1 MVVIDINKDGLL
13 DIVTA
18 NDGNN
23 AGAGN
28 VGILFGQADGG
39 FATVINYGVGQQP
52 WSVLAEDVNNDG
64 LTDIATASYRGGV
77 SVLLGQTD
85 SGFAPAQHYGTSATA
100 VASGD
105 VNGDG
110 LVDLA
115 VTSISGSVAV
125 LLGQNGGGF
134 ISAGSHVVGSH
145 AVSSRPMDVAIEDV
159 DGDGRLDI
167 ITSNSYGDDVSVLL
181 GLAAGDF
188 APAVNY
194 SVGEKPLGLAI
205 GDLDGDGLRDIV
217 TVNADGS
224 ISVLSG
230 LLGGGFATAVMHAV
244 EGSPKDVTLNDM
256 NGDGRSDIV
265 VANRG
270 SGNVSLLLAR
280 AGGGFSPAVNYDAGH
295 SYALS
300 AVATGDLN
308 GDGAPDVV
316 VAHNDQSSSAYS
328 GITVLFGQADG
339 TLAAPGRHAV
349 AAFPE
354 ALVVADFDG
363 DGLTDVATAN
373 WGSDSVSILQG
384 LGGGIF
390 APAANYRTK
399 VDRPRALAMGDVNG
413 DGRPDLVAAN
423 GASASVSVL
432 PGLAGG
438 GFGAA
443 EAYAVGNGP
452 IGVAID
458 DMDRDGRLDIVTSNL
473 DDDSISMLHAKSGG
487 GFASTVNYSVGRD
500 PSSIRLGDF
509 NGDGRAD
516 IATGSEKN
524 FINIVL
530 AQPGG
535 GYAAPVTYSVGRIP
549 RSIAIGDID
558 ADGVL
563 DIVASNS
570 TEHTVSVLLGMGDG
584 TFQQAV
590 KYPLSSPG
598 ELTLADVDGDGRDDV
613 IVTGT
618 TFGLGILFGQS
629 DGGLSTARH
638 IVLNA
643 GGGGGETA
651 VAVGDV
657 NRDGGLDIAI
667 TDYTNNEVVVLFN
680 AAAVSTI
687 IAHGDRVATTLDKA
701 ITTTGNVLA
710 NDIGAGLNVTD
721 FDTTSSKG
729 GFITKNADN
738 TFTYQ
743 PPTGFLGVDA
753 FAYTIADS
761 LGRTDS
767 GTITVAVLGDAGGGS
782 NGGGNGGSTGSNG
795 GSTGGG
801 GLSLAVLLTG
811 LLFAVR
817 GRRSD
822 R

>member
-1 MVVIDINKDGLL
+1 M
-13 DIVTA
+13 
-18 NDGNN
+18 
-23 AGAGN
+23 
-28 VGILFGQADGG
+28 
-39 FATVINYGVGQQP
+39 
-52 WSVLAEDVNNDG
+52 
-64 LTDIATASYRGGV
+64 
-77 SVLLGQTD
+77 
-85 SGFAPAQHYGTSATA
+85 
-100 VASGD
+100 
-105 VNGDG
+105 
-110 LVDLA
+110 
-115 VTSISGSVAV
+115 
-125 LLGQNGGGF
+125 
-134 ISAGSHVVGSH
+134 
-145 AVSSRPMDVAIEDV
+145 
-159 DGDGRLDI
+159 
-167 ITSNSYGDDVSVLL
+167 
-181 GLAAGDF
+181 
-188 APAVNY
+188 
-194 SVGEKPLGLAI
+194 GLAI

-217 TVNADGS
+217 TANADGS

-516 IATGSEKN
+516 IATGSEK
-524 FINIVL
+524 
-530 AQPGG
+530 
-535 GYAAPVTYSVGRIP
+535 
-549 RSIAIGDID
+549 
-558 ADGVL
+558 
-563 DIVASNS
+563 
-570 TEHTVSVLLGMGDG
+570 
-584 TFQQAV
+584 
-590 KYPLSSPG
+590 
-598 ELTLADVDGDGRDDV
+598 
-613 IVTGT
+613 
-618 TFGLGILFGQS
+618 
-629 DGGLSTARH
+629 
-638 IVLNA
+638 
-643 GGGGGETA
+643 
-651 VAVGDV
+651 
-657 NRDGGLDIAI
+657 
-667 TDYTNNEVVVLFN
+667 
-680 AAAVSTI
+680 
-687 IAHGDRVATTLDKA
+687 
-701 ITTTGNVLA
+701 
-710 NDIGAGLNVTD
+710 
-721 FDTTSSKG
+721 TSSILCLPSQG
-729 GFITKNADN
+729 GAM
-738 TFTYQ
+738 Q
-743 PPTGFLGVDA
+743 
-753 FAYTIADS
+753 
-761 LGRTDS
+761 RQ
-767 GTITVAVLGDAGGGS
+767 
-782 NGGGNGGSTGSNG
+782 
-795 GSTGGG
+795 
-801 GLSLAVLLTG
+801 
-811 LLFAVR
+811 
-817 GRRSD
+817 
-822 R
+822 

>member
-1 MVVIDINKDGLL
+1 M
-13 DIVTA
+13 
-18 NDGNN
+18 
-23 AGAGN
+23 
-28 VGILFGQADGG
+28 
-39 FATVINYGVGQQP
+39 
-52 WSVLAEDVNNDG
+52 
-64 LTDIATASYRGGV
+64 
-77 SVLLGQTD
+77 
-85 SGFAPAQHYGTSATA
+85 
-100 VASGD
+100 
-105 VNGDG
+105 
-110 LVDLA
+110 
-115 VTSISGSVAV
+115 
-125 LLGQNGGGF
+125 
-134 ISAGSHVVGSH
+134 
-145 AVSSRPMDVAIEDV
+145 
-159 DGDGRLDI
+159 
-167 ITSNSYGDDVSVLL
+167 
-181 GLAAGDF
+181 
-188 APAVNY
+188 
-194 SVGEKPLGLAI
+194 
-205 GDLDGDGLRDIV
+205 
-217 TVNADGS
+217 
-224 ISVLSG
+224 
-230 LLGGGFATAVMHAV
+230 
-244 EGSPKDVTLNDM
+244 
-256 NGDGRSDIV
+256 
-265 VANRG
+265 
-270 SGNVSLLLAR
+270 
-280 AGGGFSPAVNYDAGH
+280 
-295 SYALS
+295 
-300 AVATGDLN
+300 
-308 GDGAPDVV
+308 
-316 VAHNDQSSSAYS
+316 
-328 GITVLFGQADG
+328 
-339 TLAAPGRHAV
+339 
-349 AAFPE
+349 
-354 ALVVADFDG
+354 
-363 DGLTDVATAN
+363 
-373 WGSDSVSILQG
+373 
-384 LGGGIF
+384 
-390 APAANYRTK
+390 
-399 VDRPRALAMGDVNG
+399 
-413 DGRPDLVAAN
+413 
-423 GASASVSVL
+423 
-432 PGLAGG
+432 
-438 GFGAA
+438 
-443 EAYAVGNGP
+443 
-452 IGVAID
+452 
-458 DMDRDGRLDIVTSNL
+458 
-473 DDDSISMLHAKSGG
+473 
-487 GFASTVNYSVGRD
+487 
-500 PSSIRLGDF
+500 
-509 NGDGRAD
+509 
-516 IATGSEKN
+516 
-524 FINIVL
+524 
-530 AQPGG
+530 
-535 GYAAPVTYSVGRIP
+535 TYSVGRIP